1 MSKFSKSQT
10 ARDAQHDAGLS
21 TRRQVLGDAYVQGAL
36 DKVTPFT
43 AELQEFVSRNAWG
56 TVWQRDGLSLRDRSL
71 ITVSMAAA
79 LGRSTELKVH
89 VRGALNNGVTPDELK
104 EVLLHMSVYC
114 GFPLTLEAFR
124 AAAEV
129 IDAQD

>member
-1 MSKFSKSQT
+1 MPVSSKTQT
-10 ARDAQHDAGLS
+10 PHDQQFEDGLA

-43 AELQEFVSRNAWG
+43 AELQEVVSRNAWG
-56 TVWQRDGLSLRDRSL
+56 TVWQREGLSLRDRSMV
-71 ITVSMAAA
+71 TVAIAAA
-79 LGRSTELKVH
+79 LGRSHELKVH
-89 VRGALNNGVTPDELK
+89 VRGALNNGVTEDELK
-104 EVLLHMSVYC
+104 EIFIHMSVYC

-129 IDAQD
+129 IEPKA